1 MRLPRPFRTLRGH
14 LLLLACLATLPA
26 FLFLL
31 MLAVRERTAALSRA
45 EQEARF
51 VAHLASREH
60 TQQVLGAEALLGRLA
75 LLATTP
81 ASEDLPR
88 LLPPLLQ
95 GHPQLANLGLLNP
108 DGTLAYS
115 VMPPAALVDMHDDAA
130 FREALVRPGPA
141 LGRYQIG
148 QIVQR
153 PVLILAQ
160 SVRDSRGGLERVVFA
175 ALDLRWLDQL
185 GQEAALPQGH
195 TLLILDTDG
204 QVLARSG
211 DQGAAREGQ
220 RMVGLPSVDA
230 QVGMAK
236 IVGAD
241 GRTRLF
247 VTTSLKGAPDLR
259 VAVGLPL
266 EILLGAANRAF
277 VRTLGAL
284 VLLTLL
290 AAISALVAADLSV
303 LRELRQLAKTTRRF
317 GEGNLKAR
325 ALVPSIPGEIQELAL
340 AFNGMTEALE
350 SRHQEAIETEARLR
364 ALGRSLQE
372 ARETEGAR
380 IARELHDHL
389 GQELTSLKLEVGALK
404 RRLSHPSESP
414 SAAELGAWA
423 DQASTRIDASVDFVR
438 RVSSELH
445 PSVLDRLGLPAAL
458 EWLLREFERR
468 TGLKCDLRLEAP
480 DLGERLDPRAATA
493 LFRITQEA
501 LTNVARHAGATK
513 VTVSLDREGANLCLK
528 IRDDGT
534 GFSPE
539 EARRKGSLGLLAMEE
554 RAALAE
560 GSLTLR
566 SSPGSGSEVEACIPS
581 GPSSLMG

>member
-45 EQEARF
+45 EQEARYL
-51 VAHLASREH
+51 AHLASREH

-75 LLATTP
+75 QLAATP
-81 ASEDLPR
+81 AFEDLPR

-95 GHPQLANLGLLNP
+95 GHPQLANLGLLNT

-115 VMPPAALVDMHDDAA
+115 VMPPAAPVDMHDDAA

-141 LGRYQIG
+141 LGHYRIG

-160 SVRDSRGGLERVVFA
+160 GVRDSGGGVKRVVFA

-195 TLLILDTDG
+195 TLLILDSDG

-211 DQGAAREGQ
+211 DQSAAREGQ
-220 RMVGLPSVDA
+220 RLLGLPGLEA
-230 QVGMAK
+230 QVGMVK

-247 VTTSLKGAPDLR
+247 VTTPLKGAPELR

-277 VRTLGAL
+277 LRTLGAL

-290 AAISALVAADLSV
+290 AAVSALVAADLSV
-303 LRELRQLAKTTRRF
+303 LRELRQLAKATRRF
-317 GEGNLKAR
+317 GEGDLEAR
-325 ALVPSIPGEIQELAL
+325 ALVPSMPGEIQELAL
-340 AFNGMTEALE
+340 AFNGMTEALQA
-350 SRHQEAIETEARLR
+350 RHREAIETEARLR

-404 RRLSHPSESP
+404 RRLGHPG
-414 SAAELGAWA
+414 SAPTPEEMGAWA
-423 DQASTRIDASVDFVR
+423 DQVSARIDASVDFVR

-468 TGLKCDLRLEAP
+468 TSLKCDLRLEAP
-480 DLGERLDPRAATA
+480 DLDEHLDPRAATT
-493 LFRITQEA
+493 LYRITQEA
-501 LTNVARHAGATK
+501 LTNIARHAGARQ
-513 VTVSLDREGANLCLK
+513 VWVSLNHDDSNLCLK
-528 IRDDGT
+528 IRDDGA

-554 RAALAE
+554 RAALAG
-560 GSLTLR
+560 GSLSLR

-581 GPSSLMG
+581 NPSPLLR